1 MVCIAASIGRTD
13 ASLST
18 AGRKVSIAVRSICW
32 MHLLISARL
41 GRGSRTNLDIMLSR
55 VRPPAECSRGFF
67 SSTPEVLCLV
77 MSEQECHTPGTPHAS
92 HPVRHRLGP
101 HYFLRYE
108 HVSLRLKPTTVKILR
123 IFYFSKNNLKSSTK
137 LRLESDKN
145 TVATSTIRV
154 LDHHGFPRKNGKDNS
169 SKLPMIFLPVHPENK
184 SEVQH
189 VTALRWKSSC
199 SSR

>member
-123 IFYFSKNNLKSSTK
+123 FFIS
-137 LRLESDKN
+137 LRIILR
-145 TVATSTIRV
+145 TIPS
-154 LDHHGFPRKNGKDNS
+154 LDLSPTRTPSPRAPS
-169 SKLPMIFLPVHPENK
+169 EFLTITDSQGRMAK
-184 SEVQH
+184 I
-189 VTALRWKSSC
+189 TAA